1 MPSEPMQG
9 LSLMGSVVWGR
20 IKRNPA
26 PAAAAGVAV
35 VLLMARR
42 RRRRLALAARRQ
54 KSGGVPM
61 RGTPVGAR

>member
-20 IKRNPA
+20 VKRNPA
-26 PAAAAGVAV
+26 PVAAAGVAV

-42 RRRRLALAARRQ
+42 RRRRH
-54 KSGGVPM
+54 GH
-61 RGTPVGAR
+61 